1 MIEAVFFDF
10 GGVVACLDHDEMA
23 RIERRY
29 GLPERGLWRSMY
41 ETPEWQ
47 ALRVGEGDEKSW
59 VGAIRR
65 ELDALAGRPVADDIS
80 REWVQCWRGL
90 DDTVMSVIDG
100 LRGRYRVGMI
110 SNATLTLE
118 DELRDHHKIHDLFDV
133 IVNSAR
139 VGFAKPD
146 ARIFRHAAEA
156 LRVAPAACVHVD
168 DLPHNVAGARDAGFQ
183 AVHYRGDGAALLP
196 RAAGVG
202 AGVVAPF

>member
-1 MIEAVFFDF
+1 MIGAVFFDF

-23 RIERRY
+23 RIERRH
-29 GLPERGLWRSMY
+29 GLPAGGIWRAMY
-41 ETPEWQ
+41 ETAEWE
-47 ALRVGEGDEKSW
+47 ALRIGQGNEAAW

-65 ELDALAGRPVADDIS
+65 ELDLLAGRPIAEEVN

-90 DDTVMSVIDG
+90 DEAVISIIDG

-118 DELRDHHKIHDLFDV
+118 DELRDHHKIHDLFDI

-146 ARIFRHAAEA
+146 ARIFQHAADGVG
-156 LRVAPAACVHVD
+156 LQPSGCVHVD
-168 DLPHNVAGARDAGFQ
+168 DLPHNVAGARKAGFH
-183 AVHYRGDGAALLP
+183 AVHYEGDGTSLEVELRAL
-196 RAAGVG
+196 GVEW
-202 AGVVAPF
+202 

>member
-1 MIEAVFFDF
+1 LIEAIFFDF

-29 GLPERGLWRSMY
+29 GLPAGGIWRAMY

-47 ALRVGEGDEKSW
+47 ALRIGRGSEDAW

-65 ELDALAGRPVADDIS
+65 ELDLLAGRPIAEDVN

-90 DDTVMSVIDG
+90 DDAIMSIIDG
-100 LRGRYRVGMI
+100 LRGRYRIGMI

-118 DELRDHHKIHDLFDV
+118 DELRDHHGIAHLFEV
-133 IVNSAR
+133 VVNSAR

-146 ARIFRHAAEA
+146 ARIFHHAAESFG
-156 LRVAPAACVHVD
+156 LQPLSCVHVD
-168 DLPHNVAGARDAGFQ
+168 DLPHNVAGAREAGFH
-183 AVHYRGDGAALLP
+183 AVHYEGDSAALAREL
-196 RAAGVG
+196 RALGVEC
-202 AGVVAPF
+202 

>member
-65 ELDALAGRPVADDIS
+65 ELDARAGRPVADDIS

-90 DDTVMSVIDG
+90 DDAVMSVIDG

-118 DELRDHHKIHDLFDV
+118 DELRDHHKIHDLFDIV
-133 IVNSAR
+133 VNSAR

-146 ARIFRHAAEA
+146 ARIFHHAAEA
-156 LRVAPAACVHVD
+156 LGVAPVACVHVD
-168 DLPHNVAGARDAGFQ
+168 DLPHNVAGARDAGFE
-183 AVHYRGDGAALLP
+183 AVHYEGDGAALSRDL
-196 RAAGVG
+196 RALGLEW
-202 AGVVAPF
+202 

>member
-47 ALRVGEGDEKSW
+47 ALRVGEGAEKAW

-90 DDTVMSVIDG
+90 DDAVMWVIEG

-118 DELRDHHKIHDLFDV
+118 DELRDHHKIHDSFDI

-146 ARIFRHAAEA
+146 ARIFHHAAES
-156 LRVAPAACVHVD
+156 LRLAPSACVHVD
-168 DLPHNVAGARDAGFQ
+168 DLPHNVVGAREAGFHG
-183 AVHYRGDGAALLP
+183 VLYEGDGVALSREL
-196 RAAGVG
+196 RALGLEW
-202 AGVVAPF
+202 